1 MKFPKLIVS
10 VVEGDIADIRVFRV
24 DGRSGKQKELQ
35 PVMDYTVVLE
45 QRRTGRCEV
54 CDKTY
59 PLSEI
64 VHTGDEVLCKSCV
77 LDKYPIQPEDIP
89 Y

>member
-10 VVEGDIADIRVFRV
+10 VAEGDSTDIRVFRV
-24 DGRSGKQKELQ
+24 DGRSGKQKELKA
-35 PVMDYTVVLE
+35 VMDYTVVFE
-45 QRRTGRCEV
+45 QRRTGRCQV

-64 VHTGDEVLCKSCV
+64 VHTGEEVLCKSCV
-77 LDKYPIQPEDIP
+77 VDKYPIQPEDIP